1 MLEILHELASEMNK
15 AKREIIHGVS
25 LLTGITEVVW
35 PWQVTNY
42 SKMFKIGS
50 LRLTHGRIIIFPA
63 NRGTREQQRGLSEA
77 APSRN
82 GSCPDQ
88 IHYYGFMENVSSQSG
103 LLRND

>member
-1 MLEILHELASEMNK
+1 MNK

-42 SKMFKIGS
+42 RKMFEIGS
-50 LRLTHGRIIIFPA
+50 LRPIHGRIITLPA
-63 NRGTREQQRGLSEA
+63 NRDTRERQHGLSEA

-82 GSCPDQ
+82 GSRPDQ
-88 IHYYGFMENVSSQSG
+88 VHYYGFMESVSS
-103 LLRND
+103 LIYFILVFND